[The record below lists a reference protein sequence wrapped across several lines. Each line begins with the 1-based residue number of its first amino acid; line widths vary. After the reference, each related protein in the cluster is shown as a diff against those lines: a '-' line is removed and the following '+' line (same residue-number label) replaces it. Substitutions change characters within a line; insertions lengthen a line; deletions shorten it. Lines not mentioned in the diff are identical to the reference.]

1 MYLFRPFEKSALNQL
16 AREKKQRFLGKEN
29 YQRFGNGFPLL
40 VRHLRVSQCQLLQIR
55 PSAEAMRRH
64 GAFLG
69 NAELWYAA
77 SGGQQQV
84 REGDVFFMPV
94 DCRDGLHADH
104 RVGYRLLQDEGVQL
118 ATCPFF
124 TTSIY
129 DLDDPMTIDYSELDS
144 FVLLNGLQGSAEVA
158 DDSGQRL
165 LFLEGD
171 ALVVPASAK
180 HIRVEGTIKFLET
193 YI

>member
-40 VRHLRVSQCQLLQIR
+40 LRRLRVSQCQLLQIR
-55 PSAEAMRRH
+55 PSAEAMR
-64 GAFLG
+64 
-69 NAELWYAA
+69 
-77 SGGQQQV
+77 